1 MKEYVL
7 ILHMRTTLQ
16 TDEELNNLRKKWGAV
31 IPTWR
36 QQGIYVSSNILFQKG
51 AVLSGIERTIET
63 GAIER
68 DGLMVGG
75 TVNIMAASLEAA
87 VELAK
92 ACPPLDLGG
101 SVEVREMQPRPGT
114 NNN

>member
-16 TDEELNNLRKKWGAV
+16 TAEALNNLRKKWGAV
-31 IPTWR
+31 IPVWR
-36 QQGIYVSSNILFQKG
+36 QQGIYVSSNILFRKG
-51 AVLSGIERTIET
+51 AVLSGTERTIET

-101 SVEVREMQPRPGT
+101 RVEVREMQPRPGT